1 MEFNRKDFKNVC
13 LTECLGDEMFQR
25 TKKVYEF
32 LKTQDEPLF
41 PIEIAKATG
50 FVFHSRRY
58 GFDSIE
64 YHKVVKPLHWL
75 HEMGLIDRIAIEEKV
90 TITCDEGEG
99 FFKEETMEYNGRIWT
114 TSYWVEGKDA
124 TKEITSVRYKWFAK

>member
-32 LKTQDEPLF
+32 LKTQNEPLF

-50 FVFHSRRY
+50 FVYHWRS
-58 GFDSIE
+58 GLDSIR
-64 YHKVVKPLHWL
+64 YHEVVKPLHWL
-75 HEMGLIDRIAIEEKV
+75 YGMGLIDRIVIKEKITV
-90 TITCDEGEG
+90 TCDNG
-99 FFKEETMEYNGRIWT
+99 FLKVESMEYNGRTWT
-114 TSYWVEGKDA
+114 TSYWVDGKDE

>member
-32 LKTQDEPLF
+32 LKTQNEPLF

-50 FVFHSRRY
+50 FVYHSKWS
-58 GFDSIE
+58 GLDSIE

-75 HEMGLIDRIAIEEKV
+75 YGMGLIDRIAIEEKI
-90 TITCDEGEG
+90 TITCDKG
-99 FFKEETMEYNGRIWT
+99 FVKEETMEYNGRIWT
-114 TSYWVEGKDA
+114 TSYWVDKDEP
-124 TKEITSVRYKWFAK
+124 KEITSVRYKWFAK